1 MTDLAQDEG
10 MREASWLCVDP
21 FTKIHAQ
28 YTSGRFSTNYRATIG
43 ADFITKA
50 VAHHSNPEESIQLQ
64 IWVSRSIH
72 HLLYFS
78 AYMYCCEWLMP
89 KPLSVLA
96 RHPFRCRNAPR
107 REPYYIRTTYKFNT
121 DTPVL
126 QDTAGQERFS
136 SLATA
141 FFRGADAVIL
151 VYDVTDPASLPSLAK
166 WWDEFRTR
174 APVQEGR
181 EIEFPVAVVGPYG
194 SVLTPANI

>member
-1 MTDLAQDEG
+1 MTDFAQDKG
-10 MREASWLCVDP
+10 MQEASCLCVDS
-21 FTKIHAQ
+21 FTKFRAQ

-50 VAHHSNPEESIQLQ
+50 VAHHSNPEESVQLQ
-64 IWVSRSIH
+64 IWVSRSIY
-72 HLLYFS
+72 HLHYFS
-78 AYMYCCEWLMP
+78 VYIYCCEWLMP

-96 RHPFRCRNAPR
+96 LAPFKCRNASR
-107 REPYYIRTTYKFNT
+107 RASHYIHTTSISNT
-121 DTPVL
+121 DTLLL

-181 EIEFPVAVVGPYG
+181 EMEFPVAVVGTAQ
-194 SVLTPANI
+194 S